1 MTPVLSA
8 FVAVSAAMFAAGLG
22 AVLAR
27 RHAIFILIGIE
38 LMLGAANLNFIA
50 FWRAAA
56 DPDALV
62 GVMTVLFAIGIA
74 AAETALGL
82 ALVLLVRRRSREV
95 DVDRIRELNG

>member
-1 MTPVLSA
+1 MTLSMVLL
-8 FVAVSAAMFAAGLG
+8 VSCGLFTLGLIAALTHT
-22 AVLAR
+22 
-27 RHAIFILIGIE
+27 HAIRILIGIE

-50 FWRAAA
+50 FWRAGV
-56 DPDALV
+56 DPGALV